1 MLLCAAGLAAAG
13 YPDRPIRMVAPVP
26 PAGAVDIVARILA
39 PALGT
44 ALGQNVIVD
53 NRGGANYI
61 VGTEIVSR
69 AVPDG
74 YTLLFT
80 AGAHTIN
87 PSIYKKL
94 PYDAVRDF
102 APIGQL
108 CNSGGLILV
117 VHPGMPAKTVAQ
129 LIELAKSSPGKY
141 VYGSGG
147 VGNLTHLAGEMFQ
160 LMAHVKLTHVPYKG
174 VGPAIS
180 DLVAGQISIM
190 FGSFPPSIPQVKA
203 GRLRPLAFTGLKRS
217 AQIPDVPTMDEAGI
231 KGYEMSGWY
240 GLYAPAR
247 TSRDVVLRVNQA
259 MLSALKVPDLR
270 ERLAALTMEP
280 VGSSPEEFGAFLKA
294 DIAKYAVIVKAAGIE
309 PQ

>member
-1 MLLCAAGLAAAG
+1 
-13 YPDRPIRMVAPVP
+13 
-26 PAGAVDIVARILA
+26 
-39 PALGT
+39 
-44 ALGQNVIVD
+44 
-53 NRGGANYI
+53 
-61 VGTEIVSR
+61 
-69 AVPDG
+69 
-74 YTLLFT
+74 
-80 AGAHTIN
+80 
-87 PSIYKKL
+87 
-94 PYDAVRDF
+94 
-102 APIGQL
+102 
-108 CNSGGLILV
+108 
-117 VHPGMPAKTVAQ
+117 
-129 LIELAKSSPGKY
+129 
-141 VYGSGG
+141 
-147 VGNLTHLAGEMFQ
+147 
-160 LMAHVKLTHVPYKG
+160 MAHVKLTHVPYKG

-180 DLVAGQISIM
+180 DLVAGQIPIM

-259 MLSALKVPDLR
+259 MLSALKVPDVR